1 MKFVT
6 ETDVQSETGVTLT
19 VEEASG
25 LISEASFSVFNLIQP
40 NAIDEIRYL
49 KKHQDNPLYKYPPA
63 FRMFSTTSGMAG
75 ILLAELLPLM
85 DRPPNEKEPT
95 CRTDPYFFRCA
106 TMCAVAALMYASG
119 AASSITFG

>member
-40 NAIDEIRYL
+40 NTIDELNPDAYIKAATAHMTAHL
-49 KKHQDNPLYKYPPA
+49 KKYGSVLQVGS
-63 FRMFSTTSGMAG
+63 FSLGGLSISGS
-75 ILLAELLPLM
+75 
-85 DRPPNEKEPT
+85 NST
-95 CRTDPYFFRCA
+95 
-106 TMCAVAALMYASG
+106 
-119 AASSITFG
+119 SSIPAIPDVVLHILNAGGYLYRGLS

>member
-40 NAIDEIRYL
+40 NAIDEAAPDAYIKAATAHMVAHL
-49 KKHQDNPLYKYPPA
+49 KKYGSVLQVGS
-63 FRMFSTTSGMAG
+63 FSLGGLSISGS
-75 ILLAELLPLM
+75 
-85 DRPPNEKEPT
+85 NST
-95 CRTDPYFFRCA
+95 
-106 TMCAVAALMYASG
+106 
-119 AASSITFG
+119 SSIPAIPDVVVHILNAGGYLYRGLS